1 MFTGIIKELGVV
13 QKIEK
18 EGSNIHI
25 TIEAEMTKELK
36 IDESVAHNGV
46 CLTVVAIDGNQYT
59 VTAIEETMLKT
70 NLGDWVVGTEVN
82 LERAMVFN
90 ARLDGHIIQG
100 HVDKTGTCTYI
111 KEVDGSWY
119 FTFEYEETEE
129 HLVVDKGSI
138 CVNGT
143 SLTVVDPGPNSFS
156 VAIIPYTFEETVFR
170 NMKVGDAV
178 NLEFDILGKYIAKYA
193 KLYAGKL

>member
-13 QKIEK
+13 EKIEK
-18 EGSNIHI
+18 EGTNVHI
-25 TIEAEMTKELK
+25 TIAATMTQELD

-46 CLTVVAIDGNQYT
+46 CLTVVAIEGNTYT
-59 VTAIEETMLKT
+59 VTAIEETLLKT
-70 NLGDWVVGTEVN
+70 NLGDWTVGTEVN
-82 LERAMVFN
+82 LERAMVYN

-100 HVDKTGTCTYI
+100 HVDKTGTCMDI

-119 FTFEYEETEE
+119 FTFEYEETAD

-143 SLTVVDPGPNSFS
+143 SLTVVDPKDNQFS
-156 VAIIPYTFEETVFR
+156 VAIIPYTFNETIFKH
-170 NMKVGDAV
+170 MKVGDRV

-193 KLYAGKL
+193 KVYAAKF

>member
-18 EGSNIHI
+18 EGSNIHV
-25 TIEAEMTKELK
+25 TIEAEMTKELN
-36 IDESVAHNGV
+36 IDESIAHNGV
-46 CLTVVAIDGNQYT
+46 CLTVVAINGNQYT

-70 NLGDWVVGTEVN
+70 NLGAWVVGTEVN
-82 LERAMVFN
+82 LERAMIMN

-100 HVDKTGTCTYI
+100 HVDKTGTCTKI
-111 KEVDGSWY
+111 KEADGSWY

-129 HLVVDKGSI
+129 HLLVDKGSV

-143 SLTVVDPGPNSFS
+143 SLTVVDPIDNHFS
-156 VAIIPYTFEETVFR
+156 VAIIPYTYEETVFR

-193 KLYAGKL
+193 KLYAGKV